1 MGYYNDWTDP
11 KNDLA
16 TKKTELQHIL
26 QHLRENFNNP
36 NKTPSPITD
45 IYPVEFQS
53 LLGGLELFYAE
64 ATATQQDIIKNR
76 ATTSVITDIL
86 IECGH
91 ALMSKNKSW
100 KEAAIASYKNNSYT
114 NLVRYIA
121 LAHIFIVRENNTQK
135 MAEFNMI
142 ISHIAP
148 TIDLPSI
155 LNVEQDTMDNIGN
168 NLDRLMARAQYL
180 KQVREKN

>member
-16 TKKTELQHIL
+16 AKETELHRIL
-26 QHLRENFNNP
+26 QHLKELSASKP
-36 NKTPSPITD
+36 TSPITD
-45 IYPVEFQS
+45 VYPAEFKS
-53 LLGGLELFYAE
+53 LLDGLELFYAE

-100 KEAAIASYKNNSYT
+100 KEAALASYNNSYT

-142 ISHIAP
+142 ISHIAS

-155 LNVEQDTMDNIGN
+155 SNVEQDIMKNISN